1 VLRALRLIAALA
13 IACAARPAAAF
24 VFSDG
29 DTANCTAKGRPVIE
43 IDGDAGSR
51 VAALNRVAVTERRGD
66 GYVIEWNTARLSA
79 LPAPM
84 HDFLFFHEC
93 AHAAVPTQDEVIAN
107 CEGLRMMRA
116 AGRAGFAVESKLG
129 AFYGPDNAYWA
140 RTLQC
145 ANAPPRAAA
154 RPEPGAPP
162 P

>member
-1 VLRALRLIAALA
+1 MLA
-13 IACAARPAAAF
+13 FAVASATQPAATF

-29 DTANCTAKGRPVIE
+29 DSANCTAKGRPVIE
-43 IDGDAGSR
+43 IEGDAGSR

-66 GYVIEWNTARLSA
+66 GYVIEWNAAKLSA

-93 AHAAVPTQDEVIAN
+93 AHATVPTQDEVVAN
-107 CEGLRMMRA
+107 CQGLRMMRA
-116 AGRAGFAVESKLG
+116 AGRAGFAVESKLS

-140 RTLQC
+140 QTLQC
-145 ANAPPRAAA
+145 ANAPPKAAA
-154 RPEPGAPP
+154 QPQTAPP

>member
-1 VLRALRLIAALA
+1 VLHALRLMLA
-13 IACAARPAAAF
+13 FAVACAGSPSAAF

-43 IDGDAGSR
+43 IDGDASSH

-66 GYVIEWNTARLSA
+66 GYVIEWNSARLAA
-79 LPAPM
+79 LPPPM

-93 AHAAVPTQDEVIAN
+93 AHAAVPTQDEVVAN

-154 RPEPGAPP
+154 PPAQAAPP